1 MSLTF
6 ITTIIIFDANDRLFT
21 SRFNYRNVKISREK
35 IIIQNIIIIKATL
48 ARPTRRAETSMT
60 RFELF
65 ENWRQ
70 KQGFLFSFLDLMT

>member
-1 MSLTF
+1 MIDCLLQDS
-6 ITTIIIFDANDRLFT
+6 ITET
-21 SRFNYRNVKISREK
+21 SKLVEKK

-70 KQGFLFSFLDLMT
+70 RYTFCVLSTFIFITRWSQYEPYS

>member
-1 MSLTF
+1 M
-6 ITTIIIFDANDRLFT
+6 IPET
-21 SRFNYRNVKISREK
+21 SNYHKFVSNKEK
-35 IIIQNIIIIKATL
+35 IIDIKATL

-70 KQGFLFSFLDLMT
+70 KQGFLFSFLDFMT